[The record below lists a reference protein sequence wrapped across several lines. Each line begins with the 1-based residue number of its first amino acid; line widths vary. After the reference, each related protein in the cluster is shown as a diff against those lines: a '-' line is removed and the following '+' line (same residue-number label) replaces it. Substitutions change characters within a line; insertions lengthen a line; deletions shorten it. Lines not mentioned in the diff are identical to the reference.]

1 MAKII
6 GLTGGIASGKSTVS
20 EMFKA
25 INIPVIDADHIA
37 KSLLNKGSEAYH
49 EIIQEFGEEILTPDG
64 QINRKKLA
72 KILFDNEKARL
83 KINEIIHP
91 KVKTIIKQ
99 EMLRLDSYDEKVIVL
114 DIPLLFETSYH
125 TICDL
130 TLLVYARQK
139 DQVER
144 LMHRDHIS
152 EEYALK
158 KIKSQ
163 MPMSKKKELADYVID
178 NSKSI
183 LETKKAFERFIKK
196 EVTL

>member
-20 EMFKA
+20 MMFKA

-37 KSLLNKGSEAYH
+37 KNLLNKDSEAYH